1 MNTLLSRTLQDEPIN
16 EKLIRGIQ
24 MNEVLI
30 QALNEFAASPEGQEI
45 IKQAF
50 IRHAAKHTKV
60 DSHPNEATA
69 RGFRV
74 YVSDLPDLVRL
85 VGLGHPDPKALIEQS
100 IKSGLPVV
108 V

>member
-1 MNTLLSRTLQDEPIN
+1 MNTLLSRTLADEPRN
-16 EKLIRGIQ
+16 EKLIRGNN
-24 MNEVLI
+24 MNEIYI
-30 QALNEFAASPEGQEI
+30 QALNEFATSPEGQEI

-69 RGFRV
+69 QGVQV
-74 YVSDLPDLVRL
+74 YESDLPDLVRL
-85 VGLGHPDPKALIEQS
+85 VALGHPDPKALIEQG
-100 IKSGLPVV
+100 IKSGLLVV